1 MDDGGDH
8 FVETG
13 WLEAN
18 LDRDDVRVLDCTVHL
33 LRGADGTLRA
43 ESGRAEWERD
53 HIPGSGFADL
63 PGELSDRSSRLRFM
77 MPPAE
82 QFAGAI

>member
-8 FVETG
+8 LVETG

-53 HIPGSGFADL
+53 HIPGSGSPTFRGNCPIVPRACA
-63 PGELSDRSSRLRFM
+63 S
-77 MPPAE
+77 
-82 QFAGAI
+82 